1 MLRERLE
8 ARDLRLVLISI
19 VVIIAGAFYIRANY
33 FAAFPEASIDLKL
46 SKDAIT
52 ARAGAFLKSQGLATG
67 GFRNLTLFDP
77 DDDARL
83 FLERELGL
91 DEANRL
97 MRERISI
104 WRWRARWFRP
114 PQKEELLVWLSTGG
128 RLVGFEHV
136 LDETAPGA
144 RLKPDAARAI
154 AEAFLKS
161 QTGAPHRLIEA
172 QLEERPNRH
181 DHVFTWEQQDLRVKD
196 ARYRR
201 KIVVQGDRVG
211 EFQEFLYVPEQWKR
225 DFAAL
230 RSKNE
235 LYTQIATACY
245 VPLILCAIGV
255 LIQAI
260 RKKQVPWRPLVW
272 LSGAVGVLMMA
283 SQWNNLPFFFDRMPT
298 SSRYEE
304 MLVIG
309 LMLGVGVGVGA
320 FFYVILAAAAGEPLY
335 RAARP
340 GGLTL
345 RNLPTFRGIQ
355 TREFFRATVVGYG
368 FAAAHLVFLVAF
380 YLLGRRVG
388 VWSPQDIEYSDLLS
402 TSLPWLYPLTISVLA
417 ATSEEFWFR
426 LFAIPLL
433 RKWLRSTWIA
443 VLIPAFVWGF
453 LHANYPQQP
462 GYIRGLEVGVI
473 GVAAGF
479 LMLRYGIA
487 ATLIWHYTVDAVMI
501 GSYLL
506 RADSWYFRL
515 SGLVVGGA
523 VLAPF
528 AVSLVIYFRRGG
540 FLKLEE
546 PAGEPAPPAVEP
558 AAAAEPAPE
567 LLPAPAP
574 RLRARW
580 LFAAAGAAVVA
591 GAVAVPYQFGDFVKI
606 TISRGQAAGAGDAAL
621 RAWGVDPAA
630 WRRVTEFAPNLNGA
644 DFEYLRRMAG
654 PRAADQAVR
663 ERTLSGAWRNRYF
676 QPLKKEEW
684 RIFVDAGGK
693 AFRADHVLDE
703 KAPGARL
710 DAGQAREL
718 ATAFVERTYAL
729 PVGRF
734 REVDA
739 NEEKRDHRTDHK
751 FVWEDPDFK
760 IGEARARASV
770 EVLGDEMS
778 TFRRFLKL
786 PEEWLREF
794 ERPRLP
800 GYLFPGL
807 VGAAGLPLLVIF
819 VRRLGRHEFHWRL
832 YLALGGVAL
841 CLSAASTLNQW
852 PTLLARYPTETA
864 LENYVGQLALS
875 RLITALLAALA
886 VFAGVLAV
894 DVFRQLALG
903 RRALTPPSAARVVA
917 VAALVWGAGRVLGWA
932 GQQVPG
938 PRLSVPLV
946 SFPGADT
953 ALPGLA
959 VLSQAFTASILLL
972 CLVALAAFA
981 ALRYLRPP
989 WQVAAAALF
998 AGGFAAGRAQT
1009 LALGLFYFFAFLAGA
1024 AILRFLAAACAAD
1037 LIGFGVALFW
1047 LNTIELGSR
1056 LLAQQEPVHRMN
1068 AYGALLVAAAVGLAV
1083 IRYSKKGSP
1092 GIR

>member
-1 MLRERLE
+1 MPREKLD
-8 ARDLRLVLISI
+8 ARDLRLVIVAL
-19 VVIIAGAFYIRANY
+19 VVIVASAFYIRANY

-46 SKDAIT
+46 SKDEIT
-52 ARAGAFLKSQGLATG
+52 ARADSFLKSQGLATKD
-67 GFRNLTLFDP
+67 FRNLTLFDP

-104 WRWRARWFRP
+104 WRWRARWYRP
-114 PQKEELLVWLSTGG
+114 PQKEEMRVWLSTDG

-136 LDETAPGA
+136 IAEAAAGA
-144 RLKPDAARAI
+144 RLKPEAAQSI
-154 AEAFLKS
+154 AEAFLKG
-161 QTGAPHRLIEA
+161 QTGAPQRLIEA
-172 QLEERPNRH
+172 QLVERPNRH
-181 DHVFTWEQQDLRVKD
+181 DHVFTWEQEDLRVKD

-201 KIVVQGDRVG
+201 KIVVHGDRVG
-211 EFQEFLYVPEQWKR
+211 GFQEFLYVPEQWQR

-235 LYTQIATACY
+235 LYSHIATAFY
-245 VPLILCAIGV
+245 VALILCAIGV

-260 RKKQVPWRPLVW
+260 RKKQVPWRPLVL

-298 SSRYEE
+298 SLRYEE
-304 MLVIG
+304 TLIIG
-309 LMLGVGVGVGA
+309 LMLGIGAGVGV

-335 RAARP
+335 QAARP
-340 GGLTL
+340 GGLSL

-368 FAAAHLVFLVAF
+368 FAAAHLVFVVAF
-380 YLLGRRVG
+380 YLIGRKVG

-402 TSLPWLYPLTISVLA
+402 TSLPWIYPLTISVLA
-417 ATSEEFWFR
+417 STSEEFWFR

-433 RKWLRSTWIA
+433 KKWLRSTWLA

-462 GYIRGLEVGVI
+462 GYIRGVEVGVI

-515 SGLVVGGA
+515 SGVAVGGA

-528 AVSLVIYFRRGG
+528 LISLVLYFRRGG
-540 FLKLEE
+540 FLKLD
-546 PAGEPAPPAVEP
+546 APAVEP
-558 AAAAEPAPE
+558 EAPAPVE
-567 LLPAPAP
+567 EAKPEPLESPAP

-580 LFAAAGAAVVA
+580 LYAAAGVTVVA
-591 GAVAVPYQFGDFVKI
+591 AALAVPYQFGDFAKI
-606 TISRGQAAGAGDAAL
+606 KISREQAARSADADL
-621 RAWGVDPAA
+621 RARGVDPAV
-630 WRRVTEFAPNLNGA
+630 WRRVTEFTPNFNPA
-644 DFEYLRRMAG
+644 DFEYLRRIAG
-654 PRAADQAVR
+654 HRTADQTVR
-663 ERTLSGAWRNRYF
+663 ERTLTGAWRSRYF

-684 RIFVDAGGK
+684 RVLVDSSGK
-693 AFRADHVLDE
+693 AFRTDHLLDE
-703 KAPGARL
+703 KASGARL
-710 DAGQAREL
+710 DAGKAREL
-718 ATAFVERTYAL
+718 ATAFVERTYSL
-729 PVGRF
+729 PVGRY

-739 NEEKRDHRTDHK
+739 NQEKRDNRTDHT

-760 IGEARARASV
+760 VGEARARVSV
-770 EVLGDEMS
+770 EVIGDETS

-794 ERPRLP
+794 DRPRLL

-807 VGAAGLPLLVIF
+807 MGAAGLPLLIVF
-819 VRRLGRHEFHWRL
+819 VRRLGRHEFHWRV

-841 CLSAASTLNQW
+841 CLSVASTLNQW

-864 LENYVGQLALS
+864 LENFVGQLALS
-875 RLITALLAALA
+875 RLIMALLAALA
-886 VFAGVLAV
+886 VFVGVLAV

-903 RRALTPPSAARVVA
+903 RRPLTPPSAARAASVA
-917 VAALVWGAGRVLGWA
+917 VIVWGAGRVLAWA
-932 GQQVPG
+932 GQQEPG

-959 VLSQAFTASILLL
+959 VLSQSFSAAVLLL
-972 CLVALAAFA
+972 CLLAVAAFA
-981 ALRYLRPP
+981 AMRYLKPP
-989 WQVAAAALF
+989 WRFAAIAAFAAA
-998 AGGFAAGRAQT
+998 FAAGRAQT
-1009 LALGLFYFFAFLAGA
+1009 LALGLFYFFAFAVAA
-1024 AILRFLAAACAAD
+1024 AILRFLVAACAAD
-1037 LIGFGVALFW
+1037 LVAFGVALFW
-1047 LNTIELGSR
+1047 LNTVELGSR
-1056 LLAQQEPVHRMN
+1056 LLAQHEPFIRMN
-1068 AYGALLVAAAVGLAV
+1068 AYGALLAAAAVGLVV